1 MSVACIP
8 ACIRRFTMLYDV
20 LEHGDNETIKLYLK
34 KMGFN
39 DEFIEGY
46 INPKFELT
54 YIDWSVE

>member
-1 MSVACIP
+1 
-8 ACIRRFTMLYDV
+8 MLYDV